1 MIKANNIEVTMASDT
16 EKKVKKKKEAQ
27 LVIRLDKQ
35 TRDEFVDA
43 CQSIDSSASRE
54 LRLFIKKFMR
64 RYKNNEFE

>member
-1 MIKANNIEVTMASDT
+1 MASDT